1 LHPIPRAAHG
11 GNGNPAG
18 FHTFPVARGRG
29 GAAVTA
35 NDNLPSA
42 TRRSGSQKRR
52 RTRNISVPVDDA
64 EFVIIDAKARAAGMR
79 RGSYGRACMLGDA
92 GPRAQRAP
100 TVNAEALALAT
111 AALNKAGSNLNQMAR
126 ILNFGGVNVKS
137 RECFAVL
144 ADVRTAVA
152 TILDIVG
159 RKTQL

>member
-1 LHPIPRAAHG
+1 M
-11 GNGNPAG
+11 
-18 FHTFPVARGRG
+18 
-29 GAAVTA
+29 TA

-111 AALNKAGSNLNQMAR
+111 AALNKAGSNLNQIAHV
-126 ILNFGGVNVKS
+126 LNSGGAGLTT
-137 RECFAVL
+137 RECFAAL
-144 ADVRTAVA
+144 SETRAAAAAIRE
-152 TILDIVG
+152 IVG
-159 RKTQL
+159 RKDQP